1 MQFILILLISY
12 QKKKGNVDMSYIAP
26 DHFSYKFELKLNKI
40 PTKQADRIS
49 LNLLFPGLIA
59 AVCLIVIGLFELT
72 KGSRPQDNS
81 MLNDVIPAWFN
92 ITFFDCVMILLG
104 IWIII
109 TLLMNYFNYKK
120 VFFDGKKI
128 TMVYRSPFG
137 AKTTVKENIKKYKG
151 VRFRIEFFQFGF
163 INKNKY
169 IIELFHDD
177 SEKIAPLYISTKEK
191 NIRNIWEYYARQL
204 NLPTIIDTDEGAI
217 IREIK
222 DIGKSLHE
230 LHEDGLLKNEFN
242 FKEPLPA
249 TIAWVRKKDKSVI
262 KNRKIRVDGYNVLV
276 WFFVAIGAL
285 FLLTCYETI
294 LQKPAMIVF
303 SLALLVIMIFATLK
317 SLTKDKLV
325 IKPKKIVIVHKTFFL
340 SRKKYEIM
348 KDEIETIDVAFNPA
362 SERYFIAIIGCGKTV
377 VFGKK
382 LPIEDLRWIKKFL
395 INDIVKK

>member
-1 MQFILILLISY
+1 
-12 QKKKGNVDMSYIAP
+12 MSYIAP

>member
-1 MQFILILLISY
+1 
-12 QKKKGNVDMSYIAP
+12 MSYIAP

-59 AVCLIVIGLFELT
+59 AVCLIIIGIFEFM

-81 MLNDVIPAWFN
+81 MVNDIIPAWFN

-109 TLLMNYFNYKK
+109 TLLMNYFHYKK
-120 VFFDGKKI
+120 VFFDGKKV
-128 TMVYRSPFG
+128 TMIYRSPFG

-191 NIRNIWEYYARQL
+191 NIRNVWEYYARQL
-204 NLPTIIDTDEGAI
+204 NLPTVIDTDEGAI

-230 LHEDGLLKNEFN
+230 LHEDGLLKNEFD

-262 KNRKIRVDGYNVLV
+262 KNRKIRIDGYNVLV
-276 WFFVAIGAL
+276 WFFVAVGAL

-294 LQKPAMIVF
+294 LQRPVMIVF
-303 SLALLVIMIFATLK
+303 SLALLVIMIFAILK

-348 KDEIETIDVAFNPA
+348 KDEIETIDVAFNPV

>member
-1 MQFILILLISY
+1 M
-12 QKKKGNVDMSYIAP
+12 
-26 DHFSYKFELKLNKI
+26 
-40 PTKQADRIS
+40 
-49 LNLLFPGLIA
+49 
-59 AVCLIVIGLFELT
+59 

-81 MLNDVIPAWFN
+81 MVNDIIPAWFN

-109 TLLMNYFNYKK
+109 TLLMNYFHYKK
-120 VFFDGKKI
+120 VFFDGKKV
-128 TMVYRSPFG
+128 TMIYRSPFG

-191 NIRNIWEYYARQL
+191 NIRNVWEYYARQL
-204 NLPTIIDTDEGAI
+204 NLPTVIDTDEGAI

-230 LHEDGLLKNEFN
+230 LHEDGLLKNEFD

-262 KNRKIRVDGYNVLV
+262 KNRKIRIDGYNVLV
-276 WFFVAIGAL
+276 WFFVAVGAL

-294 LQKPAMIVF
+294 LQRPVMIVF
-303 SLALLVIMIFATLK
+303 SLALLVIMIFAILK

-348 KDEIETIDVAFNPA
+348 KDEIETIDVAFNPV